1 MVTLPRREENVI
13 TLLLCQFALISRDL
27 FICVRLRSSSIHRI
41 WLRFPWLCAIF
52 PTYTSFLG
60 SPFCVWH
67 SGAKQPFSFSLSK
80 VPGLSFT
87 LNQTLCL
94 CLAWFTHSLL
104 RSPQKRKKTLES
116 HQGAMK
122 IDATKKEASWKLCLT
137 TELLLFF
144 NYTELWWAGSSK
156 NSLLNLKRGNTKIQ
170 DSAENGFWDRV
181 RGVFL
186 SFTSRLLFRIVP
198 RQPKNKAA
206 STFHDP
212 SYLSQSEEFKKIVH
226 LYFSALSRMFFLS
239 VPASRPLGRTF
250 LPVTVFLSHRLIS
263 HSCIVGKTIKCLHMV
278 PRPAQLCRE
287 AHAGNS
293 ERTGRRDATIQTYGE
308 IKQRCGFVMFN
319 MTNKNHEHMHER

>member
-1 MVTLPRREENVI
+1 M
-13 TLLLCQFALISRDL
+13 LLVNGAGVCINEIIWQIIWWHYRDARKMWL
-27 FICVRLRSSSIHRI
+27 LYYFVSLHWLAGICSSVVSVFICVRLRASSIHRI

-60 SPFCVWH
+60 SRFCVWH

-104 RSPQKRKKTLES
+104 RSPQKRKKKTLES

-186 SFTSRLLFRIVP
+186 SFMSRLLFRIVP

-206 STFHDP
+206 
-212 SYLSQSEEFKKIVH
+212 
-226 LYFSALSRMFFLS
+226 
-239 VPASRPLGRTF
+239 
-250 LPVTVFLSHRLIS
+250 
-263 HSCIVGKTIKCLHMV
+263 
-278 PRPAQLCRE
+278 
-287 AHAGNS
+287 
-293 ERTGRRDATIQTYGE
+293 
-308 IKQRCGFVMFN
+308 
-319 MTNKNHEHMHER
+319 

>member
-13 TLLLCQFALISRDL
+13 TLLITVSLHWLAGICSSVFVLDL
-27 FICVRLRSSSIHRI
+27 PLYTVYDWDFHDYAPYFQHIHRFWGHDSVFDI
-41 WLRFPWLCAIF
+41 LE
-52 PTYTSFLG
+52 
-60 SPFCVWH
+60 
-67 SGAKQPFSFSLSK
+67 PFSFSLSK

-181 RGVFL
+181 RG
-186 SFTSRLLFRIVP
+186 
-198 RQPKNKAA
+198 
-206 STFHDP
+206 
-212 SYLSQSEEFKKIVH
+212 
-226 LYFSALSRMFFLS
+226 FSLVLRHVCSS
-239 VPASRPLGRTF
+239 V
-250 LPVTVFLSHRLIS
+250 
-263 HSCIVGKTIKCLHMV
+263 SCPGSLK
-278 PRPAQLCRE
+278 
-287 AHAGNS
+287 
-293 ERTGRRDATIQTYGE
+293 
-308 IKQRCGFVMFN
+308 IKQRKHFTIPRIFPCL
-319 MTNKNHEHMHER
+319 KSSRK